1 MKLRKMVAGCL
12 CCLLA
17 CAVLSAQTQTVKKA
31 DASNSKSETT
41 VENEYM
47 SNVEDSI
54 ITELASAPD
63 YDNKLVALQ
72 YIEAAI
78 NEGRSSP
85 EMMAALDSLAGEGIS
100 TQSRTNGRVM
110 NNFPDI
116 RAKACDLLGQVHT
129 EESKVTLE
137 NVLKN
142 DNEPMVLS
150 SAIRALGEIGLND
163 NGEVTTTIAWV
174 EKRCAVLNPTSSLA
188 FEVLVA
194 YEKLADSVED
204 KGPLI
209 QSVSS
214 IAANYKYVR
223 PVRLKAYDVLKK
235 MQSGSKSSKSK
246 STDTPAK

>member
-1 MKLRKMVAGCL
+1 MKLSKIVAGVVCSVT
-12 CCLLA
+12 A
-17 CAVLSAQTQTVKKA
+17 CAMLTAQEQTVKKS
-31 DASNSKSETT
+31 DSSSSKSETT

-78 NEGRSSP
+78 NDGRSSP

-129 EESKVTLE
+129 EESKATLE
-137 NVLKN
+137 NVIKN

-150 SAIRALGEIGLND
+150 SAIRALGEVGLNE
-163 NGEVTTTIAWV
+163 NGEVTKTIAWA

-194 YEKLADSVED
+194 YEKLADQVED
-204 KGPLI
+204 KGALI
-209 QSVSS
+209 QSVSA
-214 IAANYKYVR
+214 IATNYKYVR

-235 MQSGSKSSKSK
+235 IQNGSSSKSSKDQPEK
-246 STDTPAK
+246 

>member
-54 ITELASAPD
+54 ITELASATD

-78 NEGRSSP
+78 NEGRNSP
-85 EMMAALDSLAGEGIS
+85 EMLAALDSLAGEGVS
-100 TQSRTNGRVM
+100 TQARTNGRVM

-116 RAKACDLLGQVHT
+116 RAKACDLLGHVHA
-129 EESKVTLE
+129 EESKVTLD
-137 NVLKN
+137 NVLKTA
-142 DNEPMVLS
+142 NEPMVLS
-150 SAIRALGEIGLND
+150 SALRALGGRGVNE
-163 NGEVTTTIAWV
+163 NGEGATT
-174 EKRCAVLNPTSSLA
+174 
-188 FEVLVA
+188 
-194 YEKLADSVED
+194 
-204 KGPLI
+204 
-209 QSVSS
+209 
-214 IAANYKYVR
+214 
-223 PVRLKAYDVLKK
+223 
-235 MQSGSKSSKSK
+235 SG
-246 STDTPAK
+246 